1 MKNIDHEDIELSS
14 RQLKAMLYVARYKNL
29 TRAANKLNR
38 SQTAIT
44 KAVGKLE
51 EELGVQLFDR
61 SSVGMT
67 PTVYG
72 EALAKR
78 VANAEAE
85 MYTAGEAYRQYNTSA
100 RRTGN
105 IPLFTMDIS
114 YKRLASFV
122 AVYDT
127 RGIAAAA
134 NKLQITRSAIYS
146 SIRQLEE
153 LLEINLFERDPS
165 GFTPTSYCHVLARHV
180 KLAFAQ
186 FRHGVEDIAK
196 VNGVMSGKVV
206 VGTLPYTRTI
216 ITPRAISHLLKRY
229 PQLGVSTREG
239 PYAIQEALLRSGE
252 IDLIIGATRQDVAD
266 LGVATE
272 VLLQDQLALIV
283 RKGHPLLEKKNLQL
297 TDLQDCGWVL
307 PAANTPSRG
316 IFDEVLAAHNIQR
329 PANYIESSSLV
340 TIRGLLLESD
350 YIALLSEHQ
359 IYFDK
364 LYGLLTTLPLKL
376 VDTFRPIGVTTN
388 AQVEPSPAAKLFLE
402 SLREVVKDWKEQDHH
417 P

>member
-1 MKNIDHEDIELSS
+1 MKNIAREEIELSS

-44 KAVGKLE
+44 KAVSKLE
-51 EELGVQLFDR
+51 EQLGVRLFDR

-72 EALAKR
+72 EALTKR
-78 VANAEAE
+78 ISNAEAE
-85 MYTAGEAYRQYNTSA
+85 MFAASEAYRQYNPGV
-100 RRTGN
+100 RRANN
-105 IPLFTMDIS
+105 IPLFTLEIS

-127 RGIAAAA
+127 RGVASAA

-146 SIRQLEE
+146 SIRQIEE
-153 LLEINLFERDPS
+153 LLEISLFERDPS

-186 FRHGVEDIAK
+186 FQHGVEDIAK

-206 VGTLPYTRTI
+206 IGTLPYTRTI
-216 ITPRAISHLLKRY
+216 ITPRAINHLLTQY
-229 PQLGVSTREG
+229 PQLEVSTREG
-239 PYAIQEALLRSGE
+239 PYAMQESLLRSGE
-252 IDLIIGATRQDVAD
+252 IDLIIGATREDVED

-283 RKGHPLLEKKNLQL
+283 RKDHPLSKKKNLEL
-297 TDLQDCGWVL
+297 SDLQDCGWIL
-307 PAANTPSRG
+307 PAANTPSRKL
-316 IFDEVLAAHNIQR
+316 FDEVLSKHNIQQ
-329 PANYIESSSLV
+329 PSNYIESSSLI

-364 LYGLLTTLPLKL
+364 LYGLLTTLPLEL
-376 VDTFRPIGVTTN
+376 VNTFRPIGVTVN

-402 SLREVVKDWKEQDHH
+402 SLREVVQDWSQQGC
-417 P
+417 

>member
-1 MKNIDHEDIELSS
+1 MKNVAHEDNELSS

-38 SQTAIT
+38 SQTTIT
-44 KAVGKLE
+44 KAIGKLE
-51 EELGVQLFDR
+51 EQLDVKLFDR

-67 PTVYG
+67 PTVFG

-85 MYTAGEAYRQYNTSA
+85 MYTASEAYQQYYSGVPRA
-100 RRTGN
+100 GN
-105 IPLFTMDIS
+105 IPLFTLEIS
-114 YKRLASFV
+114 NKRMASFV

-127 RGIAAAA
+127 RGIVAAAK
-134 NKLQITRSAIYS
+134 KLQITRSAIYS

-165 GFTPTSYCHVLARHV
+165 GFTPSSYCHVLARHV

-186 FRHGVEDIAK
+186 FQHGIEDIAK
-196 VNGVMSGKVV
+196 INGVMSGKVV
-206 VGTLPYTRTI
+206 IGTLPYTRTI
-216 ITPRAISHLLKRY
+216 ITPRAINHMMKRY
-229 PQLGVSTREG
+229 PQLEVTTREG
-239 PYAIQEALLRSGE
+239 PYAMQETLLRSGE
-252 IDLIIGATRQDVAD
+252 IDLIIGATRQDAD
-266 LGVATE
+266 DIGVSTE

-283 RKGHPLLEKKNLQL
+283 RKDHPLSKKKDLDL
-297 TDLQDCGWVL
+297 FDLQDCGWIL
-307 PAANTPSRG
+307 PAANTPSRNL
-316 IFDEVLAAHNIQR
+316 FDEVLIKHKIQQ
-329 PANYIESSSLV
+329 PSNYIVSSSLI

-359 IYFDK
+359 IYYDK
-364 LYGLLTTLPLKL
+364 LYGLLTTLPIAL
-376 VDTFRPIGVTTN
+376 VDTFRPIGVTVN

-402 SLREVVKDWKEQDHH
+402 SLREVVQDWQRKE

>member
-1 MKNIDHEDIELSS
+1 MKNIEHKDIELSS

-44 KAVGKLE
+44 KAVSKLE
-51 EELGVQLFDR
+51 EQLGVRLFDR

-78 VANAEAE
+78 IANAEAE
-85 MYTAGEAYRQYNTSA
+85 MYTAGEAYKQYHSGV
-100 RRTGN
+100 RRTSN
-105 IPLFTMDIS
+105 IPLFTLEIS

-146 SIRQLEE
+146 SIRQIEE

-196 VNGVMSGKVV
+196 VNGIMSGKVV
-206 VGTLPYTRTI
+206 IGTLPYTRTI
-216 ITPRAISHLLKRY
+216 ITPRAISHLLKQF
-229 PQLGVSTREG
+229 PQLEVSTQEG
-239 PYAIQEALLRSGE
+239 PYAMQESLLRSGE
-252 IDLIIGATRQDVAD
+252 IDLIIGATRDDAGD
-266 LGVATE
+266 SGVATE

-283 RKGHPLLEKKNLQL
+283 REDHPLLKKQNLGL
-297 TDLQDCGWVL
+297 KDLQECGWIL
-307 PAANTPSRG
+307 PAANTPSRKL
-316 IFDEVLAAHNIQR
+316 FDDVLSKHNIEQ
-329 PANYIESSSLV
+329 PANYIESSSLI

-364 LYGLLTTLPLKL
+364 LYGSLTTLPLAL
-376 VDTFRPIGVTTN
+376 VDTFRPIGVTVN

-402 SLREVVKDWKEQDHH
+402 SLREVVKDWSQKGC
-417 P
+417 

>member
-1 MKNIDHEDIELSS
+1 MTNINTENIELSS

-29 TRAANKLNR
+29 TQAANKLNR

-51 EELGVQLFDR
+51 DQLGVRLFDR

-85 MYTAGEAYRQYNTSA
+85 LFTAGDAYRQFNSSV
-100 RRTGN
+100 RRIHN
-105 IPLFTMDIS
+105 IPLFTLDLS
-114 YKRLASFV
+114 YKRLASFL

-134 NKLQITRSAIYS
+134 NELKITRSAIYS

-153 LLEINLFERDPS
+153 LLESKLFERDPS
-165 GFTPTSYCHVLARHV
+165 GMTPTTYCHILARHV

-186 FRHGVEDIAK
+186 FRHGLEDIAK
-196 VNGVMSGKVV
+196 LNGVMSGKVV

-216 ITPRAISHLLKRY
+216 ITPRAINRLLKQY
-229 PQLGVSTREG
+229 PQISLSTREG
-239 PYAIQEALLRSGE
+239 PYAMQEALLRSGE
-252 IDLIIGATRQDVAD
+252 IDLIIGATRTNTTDSSI
-266 LGVATE
+266 ATE

-283 RKGHPLLEKKNLQL
+283 RKAHPFLKRKDLKFS
-297 TDLQDCGWVL
+297 DLQDCGWVL
-307 PAANTPSRG
+307 PAPNTPARQL
-316 IFDEVLAAHNIQR
+316 FDHVLSKHRINR
-329 PANYIESSSLV
+329 PALFIESSSLI

-350 YIALLSEHQ
+350 FIALLSEHQ
-359 IYFDK
+359 IYYDK
-364 LYGLLTTLPLKL
+364 LYGQLTTLPLSL
-376 VDTFRPIGVTTN
+376 TDTVRPIGVTTN
-388 AQVEPSPAAKLFLE
+388 AHVEPSPAAKLFLE
-402 SLREVVKDWKEQDHH
+402 SLRDVVNEWNQKSA
-417 P
+417 

>member
-1 MKNIDHEDIELSS
+1 MKNIDHQNIELSS
-14 RQLKAMLYVARYKNL
+14 RQLKAMLYVTRYKNL

-44 KAVGKLE
+44 KAVSKLE
-51 EELGVQLFDR
+51 DQLGVKLFDR
-61 SSVGMT
+61 SSIGMT

-78 VANAEAE
+78 IANAEAE
-85 MYTAGEAYRQYNTSA
+85 MYSASETYRQYYPNV
-100 RRTGN
+100 RRAGN

-134 NKLQITRSAIYS
+134 NTLQITRSAVYS

-153 LLEINLFERDPS
+153 LLEVNLFERDPS
-165 GFTPTSYCHVLARHV
+165 GFTPTSYCHILARHV
-180 KLAFAQ
+180 KLASAQ

-196 VNGVMSGKVV
+196 VNGIMSGKVV
-206 VGTLPYTRTI
+206 IGTLPYTRTI
-216 ITPRAISHLLKRY
+216 ITPRAINHLLKKH
-229 PQLGVSTREG
+229 PQLEVSTREG
-239 PYAIQEALLRSGE
+239 PYAMQEALLRSGE
-252 IDLIIGATRQDVAD
+252 IDLIIGATRQDAGD
-266 LGVATE
+266 MSVATE

-283 RKGHPLLEKKNLQL
+283 RKGHPLSKKSNLGL
-297 TDLQDCGWVL
+297 SDLQDCGWIL
-307 PAANTPSRG
+307 PAANTPSRKL
-316 IFDEVLAAHNIQR
+316 FDEVLSKHKIQQ
-329 PANYIESSSLV
+329 PANYIESSSLI
-340 TIRGLLLESD
+340 TIRGMLLESD

-364 LYGLLTTLPLKL
+364 LYGLLTTLPLSL
-376 VDTFRPIGVTTN
+376 VNTFRPIGVTVN

-402 SLREVVKDWKEQDHH
+402 SLREIVRDWQMQDR
-417 P
+417 

>member
-1 MKNIDHEDIELSS
+1 MKDIGHNDIELSS

-29 TRAANKLNR
+29 TRAAHKLNR

-44 KAVGKLE
+44 KAVSKLE
-51 EELGVQLFDR
+51 EQLGVKLFDR

-67 PTVYG
+67 PNVYG
-72 EALAKR
+72 EALAKHI
-78 VANAEAE
+78 ANAEAE
-85 MYTAGEAYRQYNTSA
+85 MYAAGEAYRQYYSGVC
-100 RRTGN
+100 RTGN
-105 IPLFTMDIS
+105 IPLFTLEIS

-122 AVYDT
+122 AIYDT

-146 SIRQLEE
+146 SIRQIEE

-196 VNGVMSGKVV
+196 VNGIMSGKVV
-206 VGTLPYTRTI
+206 IGTLPYTRTI
-216 ITPRAISHLLKRY
+216 ITPRAINHLLKQY
-229 PQLGVSTREG
+229 PQLEVSTREG
-239 PYAIQEALLRSGE
+239 PYAMQEALLRSGE
-252 IDLIIGATRQDVAD
+252 IDLIIGATRKDAENS
-266 LGVATE
+266 GVSTE

-283 RKGHPLLEKKNLQL
+283 REGHPLARKEDLQL
-297 TDLQDCGWVL
+297 SELQDCGWIL
-307 PAANTPSRG
+307 PAANTPSRKL
-316 IFDEVLAAHNIQR
+316 FDEILSKHKIQQ
-329 PANYIESSSLV
+329 PTHYIESSSLI

-359 IYFDK
+359 IYYDK
-364 LYGLLTTLPLKL
+364 LYGLLTTLPLDL

-402 SLREVVKDWKEQDHH
+402 SLREVVRDWSKQKS
-417 P
+417 